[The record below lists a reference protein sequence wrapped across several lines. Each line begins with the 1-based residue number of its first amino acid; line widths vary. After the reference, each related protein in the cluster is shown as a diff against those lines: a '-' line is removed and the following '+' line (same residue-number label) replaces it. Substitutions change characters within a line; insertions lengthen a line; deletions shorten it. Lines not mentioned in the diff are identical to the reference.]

1 VSDAS
6 EVKIDP
12 AVLHAVAD
20 DHDGVAASVE
30 AARAAGPDIA
40 AAVASYGPI
49 MHQFKAAVGDL
60 LTARDTALGEHGDE
74 HRAAA
79 ETLRREAAKY
89 VAVDE
94 DNADRL
100 RLDR

>member
-1 VSDAS
+1 VSGAN

-12 AVLHAVAD
+12 AVLHTVAD
-20 DHDGVAASVE
+20 DHDGVADAIES
-30 AARAAGPDIA
+30 ARAAGPNIA

-49 MHQFKAAVGDL
+49 MHQFKAAVGDVL
-60 LTARDTALGEHGDE
+60 GARDAALREHGDE

-79 ETLRREAAKY
+79 ENLRLEAAKY

-94 DNADRL
+94 NNADRL

>member
-1 VSDAS
+1 MSDAS

-12 AVLHAVAD
+12 AVLHTVAD
-20 DHDGVAASVE
+20 DHDGVADAIE

-49 MHQFKAAVGDL
+49 MHQFKAAVGDVL
-60 LTARDTALGEHGDE
+60 AARETALRGHGDE